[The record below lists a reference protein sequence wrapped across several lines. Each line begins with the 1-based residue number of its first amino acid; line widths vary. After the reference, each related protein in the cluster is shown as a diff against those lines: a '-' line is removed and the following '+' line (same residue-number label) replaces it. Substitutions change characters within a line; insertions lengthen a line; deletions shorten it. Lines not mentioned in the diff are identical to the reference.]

1 MTMSATQKK
10 VGKDY
15 YVFTK
20 GNASKC
26 VIDSHG
32 GRPLTKP
39 YFSVPSGMCIFF
51 YVHRHTFLMAAEE
64 KTCGVWFV
72 DAVNQIVKGD
82 VSSVESFKPN
92 QSCPDYLLEKQHK
105 SATKTKS
112 HRYEEIGYAEV
123 SDYVTR
129 RVPADWAVVSVRN
142 RAGRNAYLSD
152 AATLLVQQ
160 GFREIHCCF
169 CRGGLWD
176 NISSKGKFELAGGTK
191 YTG

>member
-1 MTMSATQKK
+1 MAATQKK

-32 GRPLTKP
+32 FRPTTKP

-51 YVHRHTFLMAAEE
+51 YVNRHAFLMAAEE
-64 KTCGVWFV
+64 TDGWGGHWA
-72 DAVNQIVKGD
+72 DAVRQIITAD

-92 QSCPDYLLEKQHK
+92 QSCPDYYLEKAHK
-105 SATKTKS
+105 SATKVKAN
-112 HRYEEIGYAEV
+112 RYDEIGYAQV

-129 RVPADWAVVSVRN
+129 KVPDDWAVVSVRN
-142 RAGRNAYLSD
+142 RAGRHAYLSD
-152 AATLLVQQ
+152 AAKLLVQQ

-169 CRGGLWD
+169 CRGGLLD
-176 NISSKGKFELAGGTK
+176 GSIKEDPGGKR